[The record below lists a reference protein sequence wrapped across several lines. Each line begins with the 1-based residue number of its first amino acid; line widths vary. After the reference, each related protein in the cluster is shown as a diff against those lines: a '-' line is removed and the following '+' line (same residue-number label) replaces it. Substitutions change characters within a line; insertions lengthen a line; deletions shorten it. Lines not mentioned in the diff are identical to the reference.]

1 MLRPNTPNSCGFAYF
16 LAVLKKKR
24 KSASV
29 QLSPTP
35 CSIISLTLRSSRSAS
50 IRCLQKDVCFPE
62 LSEWKKPDEVLLQA
76 QAAFGQGLA
85 RTYLKRFPGKGRL
98 AGRDFAPLLR

>member
-1 MLRPNTPNSCGFAYF
+1 M
-16 LAVLKKKR
+16 
-24 KSASV
+24 
-29 QLSPTP
+29 
-35 CSIISLTLRSSRSAS
+35 
-50 IRCLQKDVCFPE
+50 CFPE